1 MQDYFSLPIEP
12 EDPER
17 EYNETRKS
25 LESCITGISSLTESL
40 GITLRHQQDDQSLLD
55 IYREFQHTFEHTSTQ
70 FHQQENSLDAIM
82 TKLEF
87 SSDEKQEELAEWGSR
102 RESAAAGF
110 LETMRTQSMITSLQV
125 LAQVN
130 KIYEQAI
137 QGSKNN
143 VSDNDIISESY
154 LKEVQDARR
163 MAEEFGSLI
172 QASVYQASEDSPLG
186 KAFQSYCRMRPQVDE
201 LTSQPESN
209 TAAEVAGSS
218 NDVEMD
224 YLADLLATK
233 FTAA

>member
-1 MQDYFSLPIEP
+1 
-12 EDPER
+12 
-17 EYNETRKS
+17 
-25 LESCITGISSLTESL
+25 
-40 GITLRHQQDDQSLLD
+40 
-55 IYREFQHTFEHTSTQ
+55 
-70 FHQQENSLDAIM
+70 M

-125 LAQVN
+125 LA
-130 KIYEQAI
+130 
-137 QGSKNN
+137 
-143 VSDNDIISESY
+143 
-154 LKEVQDARR
+154 QDARR